1 MRESQQRRRPA
12 LGKRNWTRGFSLTD
26 KGDRIEECGG
36 QGKERTRK
44 WKKRN
49 DRIHSE
55 VKRPVSSRR
64 SKAEV
69 GDKRKILSERNI
81 KGGNSSEKLYGW
93 MKRK

>member
-1 MRESQQRRRPA
+1 MRESQQRRQPA
-12 LGKRNWTRGFSLTD
+12 SGKRNWTRGFSLMD

-55 VKRPVSSRR
+55 VRDLSAVGEVKQRWETREKSSLRETSREGIARR
-64 SKAEV
+64 SYMD
-69 GDKRKILSERNI
+69 G
-81 KGGNSSEKLYGW
+81 
-93 MKRK
+93 